1 MLKSGN
7 SLVERR
13 GTAREVYRTYQK
25 IPWLTSRSSTI
36 RKLLSTGSGRRFTFD
51 LTTCRLIEGPA
62 PPLPS
67 LHASLVLLPRML
79 IEPAQN
85 SDFDLSSPAI
95 AGPRRRRS
103 PRRRGR
109 HPSKVS
115 QIARMAAFQAP
126 GPWTIHGSQDYVTRF
141 HGRLPVG
148 HRYQPRFHESFCNRV
163 LVPMDHKCRVQPS
176 ASLHSEG

>member
-1 MLKSGN
+1 MSRYSKHMLKSGN

-13 GTAREVYRTYQK
+13 GQLVKFTGHTKGSLGSLHV
-25 IPWLTSRSSTI
+25 PSTI

-51 LTTCRLIEGPA
+51 LTNLPSNRRPR
-62 PPLPS
+62 PQLPS

-85 SDFDLSSPAI
+85 SDFDLSPPAI

-126 GPWTIHGSQDYVTRF
+126 GPWTIHGSQACVIRF

-148 HRYQPRFHESFCNRV
+148 HRYQPRFHESFCSRV
-163 LVPMDHKCRVQPS
+163 LVPMDHKCRV
-176 ASLHSEG
+176 